1 MLESET
7 VRGIFITFEGVEGS
21 GKTTQMERL
30 ARVLRRQGHRVERT
44 REPDG
49 TALGLA
55 IRRFFE
61 RPGLAPAP
69 LVEVFLFMAAR
80 NQHVKERL
88 GPWLAH
94 GRLVLCDRYA
104 DATVAYQGYGPGV
117 DADLIQELNVRATG
131 GLMPDLTL
139 LFDLPPEEGFR
150 RIGRRP
156 LDHFEREKLA
166 FHRRVRR
173 GYLEIHRAEPKRVR
187 LIRAGRPPAEVARE
201 VGGIVQEYLRD
212 A

>member
-1 MLESET
+1 

-21 GKTTQMERL
+21 GKTTQMLRL
-30 ARVLRRQGHRVERT
+30 SRTLRRQGHRVERT

-49 TALGLA
+49 TALGVA
-55 IRRFFE
+55 VRRFFE
-61 RPGLAPAP
+61 RPGLRPEP

-80 NQHVKERL
+80 HQHVREKL
-88 GPWLAH
+88 NPWLAQ
-94 GRLVLCDRYA
+94 GRLVLCDRYT
-104 DATVAYQGYGPGV
+104 DATVAYQGHGRGV
-117 DADLIQELNVRATG
+117 DVDLIRELNVQATG
-131 GLMPDLTL
+131 GLLPDLTL

-150 RIGRRP
+150 RIGRRR

-187 LIRAGRPPAEVARE
+187 LVRAARSPAEVARE
-201 VGGIVQEYLRD
+201 VDAVVQDYLD
-212 A
+212 GA